1 MKKVLS
7 WIIVITTFLTAVQID
22 IYAAGKNEEKM
33 YEEAMEFYKA
43 EDYDRAFA
51 RFQISGEVRGYAPAQ
66 NMLGVCYR
74 DGLGTEQDLEKAEEY
89 FRLSANQGY
98 APAQENLASLFSEDI
113 PEAADEPAQPS
124 TPVSTQ
130 ASTKDEK
137 DIIPWAKTVKVGD
150 TVEFGSYEQDNDLT
164 NDTEAIEWL
173 VLDVQD
179 GKAMLLSK
187 YALDCQLY
195 NLEDGD
201 WEKSSLRT
209 WLNGTFYDQ
218 AFSDTEKNQLLFT
231 AADTEM
237 KISSTITP
245 SNKSNDLV
253 FILSLQE
260 VSKYLNSNTTAR
272 CIPTRYAIAEG
283 AFIGSQTHYWDNEGT
298 DSQPSIEED
307 NTFWWLRSGN
317 RINPSGI
324 LHTQIRRGNTRR
336 AETAVRPA
344 VWISLHKLSER
355 AEIAQI
361 TSVRDRSSV
370 PDFSWT
376 ENAVP
381 GEYISFGAY
390 EQDNDFSNGKEPI
403 EWLVLDVKD
412 GKALLLSRYALDAK
426 KYSLLYQSDWESSY
440 LRRWLNNS
448 FVAEA
453 FEDVEKDRV
462 CMTAVSA
469 DMNSDSGSSVTDDQV
484 FVLDIAEVK
493 EYLIS
498 DSDRKCSPTEFAH
511 ERHVSKY
518 NEKCWWWLRSLGNI
532 VTNAAVVSVDGTV
545 DSAGRAFGTE
555 NIGVRPALWV
565 SVV

>member
-231 AADTEM
+231 AADAEM

-245 SNKSNDLV
+245 SNESNDLV

-390 EQDNDFSNGKEPI
+390 EQDNDFAMERSRSNGLF
-403 EWLVLDVKD
+403 W
-412 GKALLLSRYALDAK
+412 
-426 KYSLLYQSDWESSY
+426 
-440 LRRWLNNS
+440 
-448 FVAEA
+448 
-453 FEDVEKDRV
+453 
-462 CMTAVSA
+462 M
-469 DMNSDSGSSVTDDQV
+469 
-484 FVLDIAEVK
+484 
-493 EYLIS
+493 
-498 DSDRKCSPTEFAH
+498 
-511 ERHVSKY
+511 
-518 NEKCWWWLRSLGNI
+518 
-532 VTNAAVVSVDGTV
+532 
-545 DSAGRAFGTE
+545 
-555 NIGVRPALWV
+555 
-565 SVV
+565 